1 MKSLLLFLCVVSTIS
16 VATADTLFVAPI
28 SELGGDGQ
36 SWNTAYRTLNFA
48 FADWEAGD
56 EIWLAHGTY
65 MMPDSGMRV
74 KNGMKIYGGFKGS
87 ETRRE
92 QRDWFRNRTILHSEG
107 GQSVLKAS
115 NCDSTTRLDGLV
127 LEGATTSALMVSGG
141 EPRLFN
147 CHFRNN
153 ASEVFGAALS
163 AIRVG
168 RMRVEYCVF
177 EDNSSSFEGGAVSI
191 LNSTADDKGFGPFFG
206 QCLFVNNQSDEGGA
220 IYFFNCAG
228 VPQIASS
235 VFHGNKAAT
244 LGGAIS
250 IVSSYVYITNSTFS
264 RNSLTSG
271 PSMGGR
277 TLATNGGHLQNS
289 IIWNGDEDTSQHIQI
304 YEVEGD
310 TMKFTSLSN
319 LVERDFVNGFWQN
332 DPVFE
337 SADNVNGPDGY
348 FGTDDDGLVLSSFSA
363 VRNAG
368 IIDKFVNHR
377 QQDVIGN
384 PRLAG
389 RKIDLGAYESQRS
402 GRVSYRE
409 AMTEMRTGKLVF
421 LFRHGKTDWDQND
434 PGPEPGCFP
443 GRNLIAEGREQCTG
457 IGAQQRALG
466 VPVGDAF
473 SSPVCRCWETLDKMV
488 GRYEKKSHWA
498 SGGSG
503 TVVEARLVDLETVP
517 TNGNRVIS
525 THDAVANLVFN
536 PAGDGE
542 IMTTA
547 ELMEGDALIVR
558 PTGDTME
565 VIAQWCSDTWE
576 RYHVRFP
583 ENATSV
589 NDEQQVRYAN
599 IVVSPMP
606 ATDVVRISA
615 DNACAV
621 RIVDITGRVIASL
634 TLAGSGQ
641 PLDVNVSTW
650 APGLYSIVGGGVSGR
665 IMITR

>member
-1 MKSLLLFLCVVSTIS
+1 MKSLLLLLCVVCAVS
-16 VATADTLFVAPI
+16 VASADTLYVAPI
-28 SELGGDGQ
+28 AEPGGDGQ
-36 SWNTAYRTLNFA
+36 SWNTAFRSLNFA
-48 FADWEAGD
+48 FADWADGD
-56 EIWLAHGTY
+56 EIWLANGTY
-65 MMPDSGMRV
+65 AMPDSGMRI

-92 QRDWFRNRTILHSEG
+92 QRDWYRNLTILRSEG
-107 GQSVLKAS
+107 GRTVLRAS
-115 NCDSTTRLDGLV
+115 SCDSTTRIDGLV
-127 LEGATTSALMVSGG
+127 LEGATVSALIVSGG

-153 ASEVFGAALS
+153 TSGVMGAAIL
-163 AIRVG
+163 ATGIG

-177 EDNSSSFEGGAVSI
+177 EGNVSEGKGGAVYI
-191 LNSTADDKGFGPFFG
+191 LNSTADTKGFGPFIG
-206 QCLFVNNQSDEGGA
+206 QCLFVNNQADEGGG
-220 IYFFNCAG
+220 IWFEQCAG
-228 VPQIASS
+228 MPQIASS
-235 VFHGNKAAT
+235 VFHGNKTASF
-244 LGGAIS
+244 GGAIGS
-250 IVSSYVYITNSTFS
+250 ISSYVYITNTTFS
-264 RNSLTSG
+264 RNVSLSTTL
-271 PSMGGR
+271 PGGR
-277 TLATNGGHLQNS
+277 TLYTNGGHLQNS
-289 IIWNGDEDTSQHIQI
+289 IIWNGDDDTTQHIGT

-319 LVERDFVNGFWQN
+319 VVERDFVNGFWQN

-337 SADNVNGPDGY
+337 NADNVNGPDGF
-348 FGTDDDGLVLSSFSA
+348 FGTDDDGLALSSFSA

-368 IIDKFVNHR
+368 VIDKFVNHR

-402 GRVSYRE
+402 GRVGYRE
-409 AMTEMRTGKLVF
+409 VMEEMRTGKLVF
-421 LFRHGKTDWDQND
+421 MFRHGKTDWDQKD
-434 PGPEPGCFP
+434 PGPEPSCFP

-466 VPVGDAF
+466 VSVGDAF

-488 GRYEKKSHWA
+488 GRHEKKSHWA
-498 SGGSG
+498 SGGG
-503 TVVEARLVDLETVP
+503 DAVTAARLLDLETVP

-558 PTGDTME
+558 PSGDTME

-583 ENATSV
+583 DDATSV
-589 NDEQQVRYAN
+589 DDDRQIRYEN
-599 IVVSPMP
+599 IVVSPTP
-606 ATDVVRISA
+606 ANDIVRISA
-615 DNACAV
+615 DRACTV
-621 RIVDITGRVIASL
+621 RVVDMTGRVVASVAL
-634 TLAGSGQ
+634 LGNGQ
-641 PLDVNVSTW
+641 PLDLNVASWTS
-650 APGLYSIVGGGVSGR
+650 GLYSIIGENVSGR
-665 IMITR
+665 IVITR

>member
-1 MKSLLLFLCVVSTIS
+1 MKSLLLLLCVVCSIS
-16 VATADTLFVAPI
+16 VATADTLYVAPI

-74 KNGMKIYGGFKGS
+74 KNGMKIYGGFKGN
-87 ETRRE
+87 EVRRE
-92 QRDWFRNRTILHSEG
+92 SRDWYRNTTILRSEG
-107 GQSVLKAS
+107 GRSALRAS
-115 NCDSTTRLDGLV
+115 NCDSTTRIDGLI
-127 LEGATTSALMVSGG
+127 LEGATVSALLVSGG
-141 EPRLFN
+141 EPRIFN
-147 CHFRNN
+147 CHFRRNT
-153 ASEVFGAALS
+153 SSVMGAAVF
-163 AIRVG
+163 AVNVG
-168 RMRVEYCVF
+168 RIRIEYCVF
-177 EDNSSSFEGGAVSI
+177 ENNSAESQGGAVYI
-191 LNSTADDKGFGPFFG
+191 MNATTDAKGFGPFIG
-206 QCLFVNNQSDEGGA
+206 QCMFVNNESRDGGA
-220 IYFFNCAG
+220 LWLEKCAG
-228 VPQIASS
+228 TVQIASS
-235 VFHGNKAAT
+235 VFHGNTASNM
-244 LGGAIS
+244 GGAVGS
-250 IVSSYVYITNSTFS
+250 LSSYFYITNTTFS
-264 RNSLTSG
+264 RNTLLAG
-271 PSMGGR
+271 AEMGGR
-277 TLATNGGHLQNS
+277 TLAANGGHLQNS
-289 IIWNGDEDTSQHIQI
+289 IIWNGDEDTAQHILI

-310 TMKFTSLSN
+310 TMKFTALSN
-319 LVERDFVNGFWQN
+319 LVEKDFVNGFWQN

-337 SADNVNGPDGY
+337 NADNVNGPDGY

-368 IIDKFVNHR
+368 IIDRFVNHR

-409 AMTEMRTGKLVF
+409 AMKEMRTGKLVF
-421 LFRHGKTDWDQND
+421 VFRHGKTDWDQND

-503 TVVEARLVDLETVP
+503 TVVDARLIDLEIVP

-536 PAGDGE
+536 PAGDGDV
-542 IMTTA
+542 MTTA

-583 ENATSV
+583 EDATTV
-589 NDEQQVRYAN
+589 DDERQVRYTN

-621 RIVDITGRVIASL
+621 RIVDITGRVVASL
-634 TLAGSGQ
+634 ALTGSGE
-641 PLDVNVSTW
+641 PLDVNVSAW
-650 APGLYSIVGGGVSGR
+650 APGLYSIVGDSVSGR